1 MRIRDLNISAR
12 ARACL
17 IGAGYELLEELK
29 WVSDMEL
36 LSIKNMNESCV
47 SEIRNAI
54 VEFCSEDEDDEFT
67 DDDFDDE
74 YEDDDYEDDDYE
86 DEDYADDEYD
96 DEDADDDI
104 DLYDSDDEDNEDNDD
119 EDYEDSDLEDDDTE
133 FEDIEI
139 LDDENLQIR
148 LEFCGIEFD
157 DDEEKLT
164 LRFWADNDAD
174 ETYRIWIS
182 NLNFN
187 DEAKASFTFLGEIE
201 GHDCEFLERQVAPD
215 DIDYEDINSL
225 LFSLFITNM
234 NHKQLAAS
242 DGIVVYCDTSDE
254 TFSAV
259 KIRNQSSIISDNTED
274 EEDYEDDAEEDID
287 NSDNDF
293 EEEEEDYAEENG
305 NFDKE
310 RRDIYGITIEEMEFS
325 KRTYTFLKLANI
337 NTVGQLARMT
347 MDELKTVKNLG
358 QKSHEEILIKLHEL
372 GLSLSTGTNDED
384 VCDSGCLFDKSTGF
398 VINIEK

>member
-17 IGAGYELLEELK
+17 LGAGYELLEELK

-74 YEDDDYEDDDYE
+74 YEDDDYEDDE
-86 DEDYADDEYD
+86 FSDD
-96 DEDADDDI
+96 DADDNI
-104 DLYDSDDEDNEDNDD
+104 DYDDFDD
-119 EDYEDSDLEDDDTE
+119 EDYEDNDEDFEDSDCEDDDTE

-139 LDDENLQIR
+139 LEDENLQIR

-157 DDEEKLT
+157 DDEERLT

-201 GHDCEFLERQVAPD
+201 GHDSEFLERQVAPE

-234 NHKQLAAS
+234 NHKQLATS

-293 EEEEEDYAEENG
+293 EDEEEDYAEENG
-305 NFDKE
+305 NLDKE
-310 RRDIYGITIEEMEFS
+310 RRDIDGITIEEMEFS

-337 NTVGQLARMT
+337 NTVNQLIHMT
-347 MDELKTVKNLG
+347 MDELKTVRNLG
-358 QKSHEEILIKLHEL
+358 RKSHEEIVNKLQEL
-372 GLSLSTGTNDED
+372 GLSLSTGTNDKDACE
-384 VCDSGCLFDKSTGF
+384 SGCLFDKSKGF
-398 VINIEK
+398 FFNIEK